1 MFSDRQVPTSSSRSL
16 IGRRTAAPTG
26 TSHPP
31 DIERT
36 RRSALNV
43 RRSARISM
51 IPKAV
56 MQGWRRLSV
65 HRLLRMRLP
74 APQAED
80 HDLPCDGQSA
90 ADETD
95 LAEATYPEHHF
106 DEERRKEF
114 VAARIQ
120 LGRALARKE
129 EEQ

>member
-36 RRSALNV
+36 GRSALNV

-65 HRLLRMRLP
+65 HRLLRLRLP

-80 HDLPCDGQSA
+80 HDLPCDGQCADDEHDVAEIGRPHVEPQSLTRISSA
-90 ADETD
+90 VLCLNKKKT
-95 LAEATYPEHHF
+95 T
-106 DEERRKEF
+106 
-114 VAARIQ
+114 
-120 LGRALARKE
+120 
-129 EEQ
+129 

>member
-1 MFSDRQVPTSSSRSL
+1 MRISDWTSDVCSSDL
-16 IGRRTAAPTG
+16 LGRRTAAPTG

-36 RRSALNV
+36 GRSALNV

-65 HRLLRMRLP
+65 HRLLRLRLP

-80 HDLPCDGQSA
+80 HALPCDGQRADDAHAHA
-90 ADETD
+90 AEI
-95 LAEATYPEHHF
+95 
-106 DEERRKEF
+106 
-114 VAARIQ
+114 AR
-120 LGRALARKE
+120 AS
-129 EEQ
+129 